1 MALTLLRFPNAP
13 SRLRRC
19 LIATMRD
26 EQKHMRLYLEQM
38 QHLGVEFGEIPLNS
52 FFWDLL
58 SKVDSV
64 DQFVAGM
71 SLTFEQA
78 NIDFSLYYKEQFE
91 LAGDRTTAAIMQT
104 VLQDEIAHVRHGVNF
119 FRSRLAPE
127 ESLWNKYTDAL
138 VYPLTPA
145 RAKGQYFPGHIVSKL
160 D

>member
-1 MALTLLRFPNAP
+1 MLD
-13 SRLRRC
+13 C
-19 LIATMRD
+19 
-26 EQKHMRLYLEQM
+26 
-38 QHLGVEFGEIPLNS
+38 EIPS
-52 FFWDLL
+52 QFILL
-58 SKVDSV
+58 GLIVQVDSV

-127 ESLWNKYTDAL
+127 VAMEQVHRRFSLPTYSG
-138 VYPLTPA
+138 
-145 RAKGQYFPGHIVSKL
+145 KGERTVFFQVTSSASWTRRPFHRSIGGLYSQQR
-160 D
+160 